1 MKKHIFRILLILLA
15 VLLLLYAALKV
26 YVAIEEKK
34 RADAPGNAEAYD
46 VDNLEKHTDS
56 PLTGKTI
63 LFLGSSVT
71 DGAAAEGQSL
81 VELFETLDGVNA
93 IKEAKSGTTLVDKN
107 SVLAAIAFGNGDSY
121 VKRIKQIDTSAQ
133 IDCVVV
139 QLSTN
144 DATMKLPL
152 GEISDG
158 TELSAF
164 DTKTVTGAME
174 WIIRYSRDSWGCP
187 VVFYTGSYYDSA
199 EYSAMVERLFELR
212 DKWGVGVIDLYTD
225 EAFNAIDAETYDFYM
240 FDPIHPTKAGY
251 YEWWFP
257 KMEADLIEILKTK
270 EA

>member
-1 MKKHIFRILLILLA
+1 MIRILLVVLA

-34 RADAPGNAEAYD
+34 RANAPGNAVAYD
-46 VDNLEKHTDS
+46 VDNLEKHPNS
-56 PLTGKTI
+56 PLAGKTI

-71 DGAAAEGQSL
+71 EGAAAEGQSF

-93 IKEAKSGTTLVDKN
+93 IKEAKSGTTLVDKT
-107 SVLAAIAFGNGDSY
+107 SLLAAIAFGNGDSY

-144 DATMKLPL
+144 DATMKQPL
-152 GEISDG
+152 GEISESM
-158 TELSAF
+158 ELSAF

-174 WIIRYSRDSWGCP
+174 WIICYCRDTWGCP
-187 VVFYTGSYYDSA
+187 VVFYTGSHYDSG
-199 EYSAMVERLFELR
+199 EYAAMVERLYELQG
-212 DKWGVGVIDLYTD
+212 KWGIGIIDLYTD
-225 EAFNAIDAETYDFYM
+225 AAFNAIDPETYDFYM
-240 FDPIHPTKAGY
+240 YDPIHPTKAGY
-251 YEWWFP
+251 IEWWFP

>member
-1 MKKHIFRILLILLA
+1 MKKRFFRILFILLA

-34 RADAPGNAEAYD
+34 RANAPGNAAAYD

-71 DGAAAEGQSL
+71 EGAAAESQSF
-81 VELFETLDGVNA
+81 VELFETLDGIKA
-93 IKEAKSGTTLVDKN
+93 IKESKSGTTLVDKN

-144 DATMKLPL
+144 DATMKQPL
-152 GEISDG
+152 GEISDSM
-158 TELSAF
+158 ELSDF

-174 WIIRYSRDSWGCP
+174 WIIRYSRETWCCP
-187 VVFYTGSYYDSA
+187 VVFYTGSHYDSA
-199 EYSAMVERLFELR
+199 EYAAMVERLFELR
-212 DKWGVGVIDLYTD
+212 DKWSIGVIDLYTD
-225 EAFNAIDAETYDFYM
+225 EAFNAIDTERYAFYM

-257 KMEADLIEILKTK
+257 KMEEELAQLLAD
-270 EA
+270 

>member
-1 MKKHIFRILLILLA
+1 MKKHIIRILLIVLT

-26 YVAIEEKK
+26 YVAIEAKK
-34 RADAPGNAEAYD
+34 RADAPGNAAAYD
-46 VDNLEKHTDS
+46 VDNLEKHEDS
-56 PLTGKTI
+56 PLAGKTI

-71 DGAAAEGQSL
+71 EGAAAESQSF
-81 VELFETLDGVNA
+81 VELFETLDGVKA

-121 VKRIKQIDTSAQ
+121 VKRLKKIDRNAQ

-152 GEISDG
+152 GQISESM
-158 TELSAF
+158 ELSAF
-164 DTKTVTGAME
+164 DTQTVTGAME
-174 WIIRYSRDSWGCP
+174 WIIRYSRDTWDCP
-187 VVFYTGSYYDSA
+187 VVFYNGSYYDSM
-199 EYSAMVERLFELR
+199 EYAAMVERLFALR
-212 DKWGVGVIDLYTD
+212 DKWGISVIDLYAD
-225 EAFNAIDAETYDFYM
+225 EAFNAIDTERYAFYM

-257 KMEADLIEILKTK
+257 KMEAELAQLLAD
-270 EA
+270 

>member
-1 MKKHIFRILLILLA
+1 MKKHIIRILLAVLA
-15 VLLLLYAALKV
+15 VLLLLYAALKI

-34 RADAPGNAEAYD
+34 RANAPGNAPAYD
-46 VDNLEKHTDS
+46 ADKLEKHEDS

-71 DGAAAEGQSL
+71 YGAAAEAQSF

-93 IKEAKSGTTLVDKN
+93 IKEARSGTTLVDKN

-121 VKRIKQIDTSAQ
+121 VKRLKQISTNTT

-152 GEISDG
+152 GEISESM
-158 TELSAF
+158 ELSAF
-164 DTKTVTGAME
+164 DTNTVTGAME

-187 VVFYTGSYYDSA
+187 VVFYTGSYYESP
-199 EYSAMVERLFELR
+199 EYAAMVERLFALR
-212 DKWGVGVIDLYTD
+212 DKWDIGVIDLYTD
-225 EAFNAIDAETYDFYM
+225 EALNAIDAETYDFYM

>member
-1 MKKHIFRILLILLA
+1 MKKHMICILLVVLA
-15 VLLLLYAALKV
+15 ILLLLYSALKV

-34 RADAPGNAEAYD
+34 RADAPGNTEAYD
-46 VDNLEKHTDS
+46 VDNLEKHEDS

-71 DGAAAEGQSL
+71 EGAAAEGQSL

-107 SVLAAIAFGNGDSY
+107 SILAAIAFGNGDSY
-121 VKRIKQIDTSAQ
+121 VKRIKQIDTSAK

-144 DATMKLPL
+144 DATMKQPL
-152 GEISDG
+152 GEISESM
-158 TELSAF
+158 ELSAF

-174 WIIRYSRDSWGCP
+174 WIIAYARETWGCP
-187 VVFYTGSYYDSA
+187 VVFYTGSHYDSA
-199 EYSAMVERLFELR
+199 EYAAMVERLFALR
-212 DKWGVGVIDLYTD
+212 DKWDIGVIDLYTD
-225 EAFNAIDAETYDFYM
+225 EAFNAIDTETYDFYM

-257 KMEADLIEILKTK
+257 KMEADLIEIL
-270 EA
+270 AD

>member
-1 MKKHIFRILLILLA
+1 MKKHVIRILLILLA
-15 VLLLLYAALKV
+15 VLLLLYVALKV

-34 RADAPGNAEAYD
+34 RADARGNAEAYD
-46 VDNLEKHTDS
+46 VDNLEKRRDS

-71 DGAAAEGQSL
+71 EGAAAEGQSY
-81 VELFETLDGVNA
+81 VELFETLDGVSA

-144 DATMKLPL
+144 DATMKQPL
-152 GEISDG
+152 GEISESI
-158 TELSAF
+158 ELSAF
-164 DTKTVTGAME
+164 DTRTVTGAME
-174 WIIRYSRDSWGCP
+174 WIIRYSRVTWGCL
-187 VVFYTGSYYDSA
+187 VVFYTGSHYDSA
-199 EYSAMVERLFELR
+199 EYAAMVERLCALR
-212 DKWGVGVIDLYTD
+212 DKWDISVIDLYTD

-251 YEWWFP
+251 YAWWFP
-257 KMEADLIEILKTK
+257 KMEAELTQLLTD
-270 EA
+270 